1 MKTNKNGF
9 LGYNSID
16 LLTLN
21 SKQTKKNQNLSI
33 LNVLKIYLM
42 EKNGIETLA

>member
-9 LGYNSID
+9 LGFNSID

-21 SKQTKKNQNLSI
+21 LKQTKKNQNLSI
-33 LNVLKIYLM
+33 LNVLKILFDG
-42 EKNGIETLA
+42 KKWN

>member
-1 MKTNKNGF
+1 MKTNENGF

-21 SKQTKKNQNLSI
+21 LKKKKSKSFNFECFKNLFDGKKWN
-33 LNVLKIYLM
+33 
-42 EKNGIETLA
+42 

>member
-21 SKQTKKNQNLSI
+21 LKQTKKKSKPFNF
-33 LNVLKIYLM
+33 
-42 EKNGIETLA
+42 ECFKNFI

>member
-9 LGYNSID
+9 LDYNSID

-21 SKQTKKNQNLSI
+21 LKQTKKNQNLSI
-33 LNVLKIYLM
+33 LNVLKILFDG
-42 EKNGIETLA
+42 KKWN